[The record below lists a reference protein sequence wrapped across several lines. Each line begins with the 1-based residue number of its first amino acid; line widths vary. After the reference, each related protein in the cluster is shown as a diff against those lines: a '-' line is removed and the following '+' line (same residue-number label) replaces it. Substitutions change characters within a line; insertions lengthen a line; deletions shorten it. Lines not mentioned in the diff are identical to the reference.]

1 MANTTAVE
9 GAILSAN
16 NNNQAYGYGQPS
28 SNNLSTTFSSN
39 NPFRNRATSPA
50 QASQVPT
57 PRPINMSNNPFL
69 DASEVRT
76 SNDAP
81 QEQRNGM
88 PHHANMA
95 ADIFVRITKF
105 HSLTHARPAE
115 LLRPHPSCGSAYLDR
130 DTIKPLLCSPLRRPT
145 ITFSVAH
152 YGAIH
157 GLLREHPIS
166 MTAQYTCYSTSLTAA
181 AGLPP
186 PPYSNGDPQ
195 RSGALPA
202 PSSSRPSVTDGRRE
216 APPRPPRAPASPLK
230 RDAPRPRP
238 RGMSESS
245 VIDEKERRVRRE
257 RERERERQRERG
269 PRPDRT
275 ESEERRRR
283 ERRREREERH
293 RLEKEKVRNGDRS
306 DRPGKKPQGLDII
319 DKLDVTGIYGSGLFH
334 HDGPFDACNPHR
346 NKAKSRRPA
355 PMQAF
360 PADSANMQLGGA
372 GPLRSRLD
380 LDRFHGRGEEGFSE
394 YSATRKAT
402 TTNYINPTEKV
413 EPIHGNESY
422 GLGTST
428 FLEGAPASKS
438 ALQRRESD
446 DQDVPTQNSVPNGG
460 GLTRKKSLA
469 QRLRGMSSTRRQGSG
484 DMRSP
489 DARYN
494 DGLETS
500 AVPQIGQKS
509 ISAGGPARARYT
521 KENEINPFDNEYDS
535 AFDKKAAQIRIA
547 EQERR
552 PSTGRARAPSSSK
565 EAGLVRSLSNEVPA
579 RDSNEEQKPAAG
591 GFLNRMRSIKGG
603 RRSRPERRDT

>member
-9 GAILSAN
+9 GAILAAN
-16 NNNQAYGYGQPS
+16 NNNQAYGYRQPS
-28 SNNLSTTFSSN
+28 PNNLTTTFSSN
-39 NPFRNRATSPA
+39 NPFRNRATSPGQTSPQIA
-50 QASQVPT
+50 P

-69 DASEVRT
+69 DASELGI
-76 SNDAP
+76 SNDGP
-81 QEQRNGM
+81 NEQRNGM
-88 PHHANMA
+88 PHNANMA
-95 ADIFVRITKF
+95 ADIFDD
-105 HSLTHARPAE
+105 LT
-115 LLRPHPSCGSAYLDR
+115 LLDR
-130 DTIKPLLCSPLRRPT
+130 QLINSP
-145 ITFSVAH
+145 
-152 YGAIH
+152 
-157 GLLREHPIS
+157 
-166 MTAQYTCYSTSLTAA
+166 
-181 AGLPP
+181 PP
-186 PPYSNGDPQ
+186 PPYSNGDHQ
-195 RSGALPA
+195 RSGAPPA
-202 PSSSRPSVTDGRRE
+202 PSSSRPLASGGRRE
-216 APPRPPRAPASPLK
+216 APPRPPRAPPSPLK
-230 RDAPRPRP
+230 RDVPRPRP

-245 VIDEKERRVRRE
+245 VLDEKERRVRRE
-257 RERERERQRERG
+257 RERERERG
-269 PRPDRT
+269 HRPDRT

-283 ERRREREERH
+283 ERRREREDRH
-293 RLEKEKVRNGDRS
+293 RLEKEKVRNGARS

-394 YSATRKAT
+394 YSTTKKAT

-413 EPIHGNESY
+413 EPIHGNESH

-438 ALQRRESD
+438 ALQRRESE
-446 DQDVPTQNSVPNGG
+446 DQDMPTQNGISNGG

-494 DGLETS
+494 EGLETS
-500 AVPQIGQKS
+500 AVSQIGQKS

-552 PSTGRARAPSSSK
+552 PSAGRARAPSSPK
-565 EAGLVRSLSNEVPA
+565 EAGLMRSFSNEAPT
-579 RDSNEEQKPAAG
+579 RDSNEEQKPAG